1 MKIKILKNSIILMV
15 GLIFA
20 TFCKQEVTQVKKASD
35 EQPVAKIQYLKGSVK
50 IERSGS
56 VVEAKIND
64 LLQVKDIL
72 IAEKDSVVDI
82 ILKEKG
88 ILRINENTRI
98 EIRAL
103 SSENIE
109 IFQNNGSVI
118 TYLKKLKET
127 ENYSVITPTSIAA
140 VRGTS
145 FITKVVN
152 EKRTDIALVEGK
164 IEIKNQKGERIIL
177 DQAAEI
183 SVEKEKELSKK
194 KIMPLSK
201 ESLQMLKELAAQEKG
216 NIQEFVSFVSELKN
230 SSAYKDLGI
239 DVNYQE
245 KVEEAKKLPEKK
257 VVEKIKSSEE
267 KVIQRNVKNDPLKIP
282 TEKDFSKD
290 KN

>member
-1 MKIKILKNSIILMV
+1 MMVKIFKNSFILLV
-15 GLIFA
+15 GLIFFI
-20 TFCKQEVTQVKKASD
+20 FCKQEVTQVKKASE
-35 EQPVAKIQYLKGSVK
+35 EQPIAKIQYLKGSVK
-50 IERSGS
+50 IERSGT

-64 LLQVKDIL
+64 FLQVKDIL

-88 ILRINENTRI
+88 ILRINENTRV
-98 EIRAL
+98 EIRSL
-103 SSENIE
+103 TSENIE

-118 TYLKKLKET
+118 THLKKLKET
-127 ENYSVITPTSIAA
+127 ENYSIITPTSVAA

-152 EKRTDIALVEGK
+152 ENRTDFALVEGK
-164 IEIKNQKGERIIL
+164 LEIKNQKGEKIIL

-194 KIMPLSK
+194 RIQPLSK
-201 ESLQMLKELAAQEKG
+201 ESLQMLRELASQDKG
-216 NIQEFVSFVSELKN
+216 NVQEFVSFVSELKN
-230 SSAYKDLGI
+230 SSAYKDIGV

-267 KVIQRNVKNDPLKIP
+267 KIIQRNVKNDPLKIP